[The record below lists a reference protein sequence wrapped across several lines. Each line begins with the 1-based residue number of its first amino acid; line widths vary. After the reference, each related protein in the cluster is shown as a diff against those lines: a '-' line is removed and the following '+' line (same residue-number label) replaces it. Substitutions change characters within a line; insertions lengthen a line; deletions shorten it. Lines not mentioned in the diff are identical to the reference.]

1 MKTSPPGSLTA
12 TIKAEA
18 FKIGP
23 NPQPPNRF
31 QVSITNGGEQ
41 LRRTSKSVLSLR
53 GALGAGGEALFLDD
67 TDVRRS
73 VTAFPDS
80 SGWKVTPDF
89 SNKDSG
95 TFALKFTTTNAIFFE
110 KDQTLTI
117 DVSNVISK
125 TARGT
130 AVLWFETGLA
140 DGQQR
145 LSIEKLS
152 DQPDIISFY
161 AVPVDGAQNLPLGAD
176 VQNLP
181 FATVTLKWVT
191 YQLNNRQLTR
201 DGSADPLD
209 CDFSAAEGS
218 KTIGLGDTDQTYRL
232 RGYDGARLVE
242 RALTLKV
249 LRSGWY
255 DVKNTLYLGDP
266 GYPRPGGDADAPT
279 QAFDLEPTL
288 LLNANDRRL
297 YGIFRHAFQ
306 GERAL
311 LFRAEQPFAG
321 WRFVPSSVPDEAGF
335 IPRGFA
341 SSPGVFL
348 DDKIWLIGGSQ
359 IDPDTTSN
367 VVWRFDPAG
376 SGEWENRGAA
386 GWSRRM
392 GHAVI
397 VYHQQIWV
405 LGGRD
410 EAGNA
415 LNDVWSLDIANDNRT
430 WVVQTRHAPWTPRCL
445 LAPAVFD
452 GKIWIYG
459 GVKEPFSDDLY
470 DDLHVLAGGT
480 WGKTDMT
487 GIITGDND
495 SRKPIASSLQVL
507 NNELYLFGAF
517 RTIKKR
523 DKSEVVE
530 RLAFALSS
538 PTTRTWTTV
547 DASGLQRWGAV
558 TTFSYQLVN
567 FADRMLIARA
577 LAYDVPNPTLKVYV
591 FS

>member
-1 MKTSPPGSLTA
+1 LTA
-12 TIKAEA
+12 TLKADA

-31 QVSITNGGEQ
+31 QVSIKNGGEQ
-41 LRRTSKSVLSLR
+41 LRRTSKSVLYLR
-53 GALGAGGEALFLDD
+53 GALGSGGEALFLDD

-80 SGWKVTPDF
+80 PGWRVTPDF
-89 SNKDSG
+89 SDKDSG
-95 TFALKFTTTNAIFFE
+95 KFALKFTTTNAIFFE

-125 TARGT
+125 TAPGT
-130 AVLWFETGLA
+130 AVLWFKTGLA
-140 DGQQR
+140 DGQQK
-145 LSIEKLS
+145 LSIAKLA
-152 DQPDIISFY
+152 DQPDIVSFY
-161 AVPVDGAQNLPLGAD
+161 AVPADGAQNLPLGAD

-181 FATVTLKWVT
+181 FAHVTLKWVT

-218 KTIGLGDTDQTYRL
+218 KTIGLGDIDQTYRL
-232 RGYDGARLVE
+232 RGYDGARVVE

-249 LRSGWY
+249 LRSGWH
-255 DVKNTLYLGDP
+255 DVKHSLSLGDP
-266 GYPRPGGDADAPT
+266 GYPRPGDEGDAPT
-279 QAFDLEPTL
+279 QTFDLEPTL

-297 YGIFRHAFQ
+297 YGIFRHTFH

-321 WRFVPSSVPDEAGF
+321 WRFVPSSVPDETGF
-335 IPRGFA
+335 IPKGFA
-341 SSPGVFL
+341 TSPGVFL

-386 GWSRRM
+386 EWSRRM

-397 VYHQQIWV
+397 VFHQQIWV

-415 LNDVWSLDIANDNRT
+415 LNDVWSLDMKNDNRT
-430 WVVQTRHAPWTPRCL
+430 WVVQTRNDHWTPRCL
-445 LAPAVFD
+445 LAPAVFHD
-452 GKIWIYG
+452 MIWIYG
-459 GVKEPFSDDLY
+459 GVEEPFSDTLY
-470 DDLHVLAGGT
+470 DDLHVLTGGT
-480 WGKTDMT
+480 WGKMDMT

-507 NNELYLFGAF
+507 HNTLYLFGAF
-517 RTIKKR
+517 RTIKKT

-530 RLAFALSS
+530 PLAFALSS
-538 PTTRTWTTV
+538 PTTRTWTTF
-547 DASGLQRWGAV
+547 DASGLQGWGAV

-567 FADRMLIARA
+567 FVDRMLIARA